1 MYFNVFIGLMQRKNN
16 YILGTLLSLVSVF
29 FNLIPFLI
37 SPNRALLSVD
47 AAGTLDVA
55 GGGGGGGACGGG
67 IPGGGG
73 GGGAIGGG
81 GATEGV
87 EALV

>member
-1 MYFNVFIGLMQRKNN
+1 M
-16 YILGTLLSLVSVF
+16 
-29 FNLIPFLI
+29 PFLI

-47 AAGTLDVA
+47 ATGTLDVA

-87 EALV
+87 EALICGCDKDVVDI